1 MNDLRVLL
9 VDDEPLGLERIR
21 AGFEGLPGAVVVGT
35 ATDGAEAVEK
45 IAALKPDLVILD
57 IQMPGQNGVS
67 VAAGLSG
74 ERKPEVIFVTAFE
87 HYAHE
92 AFEVE
97 AADYLLKPVKFER
110 LRIAVD
116 RARRRREMRDGAGRT
131 AELESLLAALRAARN
146 PAAPA
151 GDGGYDAELWVPSRG
166 GMLRVPI
173 AAIEWIEAARDY
185 VLLHTS
191 TRSHILRTT
200 MSSLER
206 RLDPREMLR
215 VHRSAFVR
223 PGAVSAIERL
233 GKGLY
238 ALVLRDGSVVQVG
251 PTYTA
256 ALLAA
261 LKLDDRRLAPPDA

>member
-1 MNDLRVLL
+1 MSELRVLL

-21 AGFEGLPGAVVVGT
+21 TGFAGLPGATVVGT
-35 ATDGAEAVEK
+35 AMDGSEAVEK

-67 VAAGLSG
+67 VAAGLTG
-74 ERKPEVIFVTAFE
+74 EHRPEVIFVTAFE
-87 HYAHE
+87 HYAPE

-110 LRIAVD
+110 LNIAVE
-116 RARRRREMRDGAGRT
+116 RARRRREMRDGASRA
-131 AELESLLAALRAARN
+131 AELESVLATLRNAQR
-146 PAAPA
+146 PLVT
-151 GDGGYDAELWVPSRG
+151 DGGDYDAELWVPSRN
-166 GMLRVPI
+166 GMTRVPI

-191 TRSHILRTT
+191 TRSHILRAT

-223 PGAVSAIERL
+223 PSAINAIERV

-238 ALVLRDGSVVQVG
+238 ALVLRDGSGVQVG

-256 ALLAA
+256 DLLAA
-261 LKLDDRRLAPPDA
+261 LGLDNRRLEAPSP